1 MLGCFWKIRAA
12 SPGLKQVLPELLE
25 SKTEQQLPI
34 RCSFEPGLTSGLTYS
49 MFLFSVMCYKQC
61 VFFSQFCRDWMQTFL
76 LMPIIQK
83 KKSLSCSF
91 MNTSDI
97 DSETEEGA
105 YLSGLLQ
112 RASLAVIY

>member
-1 MLGCFWKIRAA
+1 M
-12 SPGLKQVLPELLE
+12 LPELLE
-25 SKTEQQLPI
+25 SKTEQQLPV
-34 RCSFEPGLTSGLTYS
+34 RCSFEPGLTSGLTHS

-83 KKSLSCSF
+83 KSLPCSF

-97 DSETEEGA
+97 DSETKEGA